1 MATNKYTSIAGTSLV
16 SVKVYLRP
24 GQQQYLRVQ
33 AARRGVSMSE
43 FIKQLIDRDL
53 RGLKEM
59 D

>member
-1 MATNKYTSIAGTSLV
+1 MASKTYTSVSGPSLV